1 MQTLGRCCYPWV
13 KLQKI
18 SNMPVHYRLK
28 KNEIRSSSSYG
39 KYFAYAV
46 KQGEVGMDELS
57 RIIERNCTATRGD
70 VLVVLTTLVDV
81 VKERLQEGYVVD
93 LGELGRLSLG
103 LESEGV
109 WRPEDFSARTHIKRV
124 HCNYSPDSH
133 RRGNGDRRIVQPITE
148 GCKVEKEP

>member
-1 MQTLGRCCYPWV
+1 MQKGFLANNSPG
-13 KLQKI
+13 KQKQKE
-18 SNMPVHYRLK
+18 MAVRYRLK

-46 KQGEVGMDELS
+46 KQGEINLDELS
-57 RIIERNCTATRGD
+57 RMIERNCTATRGD
-70 VLVVLTTLVDV
+70 VQVVLTTLVDV
-81 VKERLQEGYVVD
+81 VKERLQEGFTVD

-124 HCNYSPDSH
+124 HCNYTPDSH
-133 RRGNGDRRIVQPITE
+133 RRGNGDRRIVQPLTE
-148 GCKVEKEP
+148 GCRVEKEQ